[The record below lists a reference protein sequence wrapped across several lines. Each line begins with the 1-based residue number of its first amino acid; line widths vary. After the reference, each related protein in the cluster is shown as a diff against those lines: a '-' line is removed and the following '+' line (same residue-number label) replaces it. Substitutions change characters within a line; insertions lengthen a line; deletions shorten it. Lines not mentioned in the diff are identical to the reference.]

1 MLLKIRV
8 EFYEK
13 VGDDWQKL
21 KCRILNVTLSKE
33 VRKKFKNKVSITV
46 NSSVNYISLN
56 ML

>member
-8 EFYEK
+8 EFNEK

>member
-8 EFYEK
+8 EFNEK

-21 KCRILNVTLSKE
+21 KCHILNVTLSKE